1 MKVARDEQTLT
12 TSQTADPVVVEH
24 DDTICDISYDS
35 DTELDISGA
44 TTSSLRSSC
53 TSCNGMKKRIKS
65 LQKRISWY
73 KKEKATLQKKLR
85 KLEAENPNTS
95 LPRVPTL
102 EDQED
107 SEDSDDGERSQDE
120 CSMDYS
126 SLEES
131 SSHSAA
137 EMNEDITR
145 NTVR

>member
-1 MKVARDEQTLT
+1 MV
-12 TSQTADPVVVEH
+12 
-24 DDTICDISYDS
+24 Y
-35 DTELDISGA
+35 
-44 TTSSLRSSC
+44 SSIKGKHESLCSLC
-53 TSCNGMKKRIKS
+53 MLCNGMKKRIKS
-65 LQKRISWY
+65 LQKRVGWY
-73 KKEKATLQKKLR
+73 KKEKATLQKKLC

-107 SEDSDDGERSQDE
+107 SDNGERSQDE

-137 EMNEDITR
+137 EMNEDIT
-145 NTVR
+145 